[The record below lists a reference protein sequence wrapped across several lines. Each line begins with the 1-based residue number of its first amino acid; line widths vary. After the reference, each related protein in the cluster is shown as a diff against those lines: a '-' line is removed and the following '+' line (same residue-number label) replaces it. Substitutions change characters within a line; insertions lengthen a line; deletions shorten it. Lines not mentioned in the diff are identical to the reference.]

1 MKLTIHFYTLDF
13 KWGINLKKNISYKS
27 ILAVFLLIYIGI
39 IIFFNNITA
48 DKVFSESENRKL
60 EQAPKFST
68 SQVADGRYTN
78 NYEKY
83 VSDQFPMRDFW
94 IGVKSTTEK
103 VMGKKENNGI
113 YLGKDGYLLEKFNK
127 AKNEELESKINKINE
142 LALKIPNKNI
152 YFMLIPSSSEILK
165 DKLPAYAPN
174 DSQIEVIEGTKKS
187 LSKEINFVDIY
198 ETLYSH
204 REDYIYYKTDHHWTS
219 DGAYLAYSKLME
231 AMDFEPH
238 GEDYFKK
245 SKVSDEFYGSLYS
258 KSGFRNI
265 KPDELVLYSP
275 KTDQAIEVEY
285 VEEEKESNS
294 IYSMENLD
302 KKDKYTVFLD
312 GNHPYIKI
320 KTNCRENKK
329 LLIIKDSFA
338 NSFVPFLT
346 GHFSEIHI
354 IDPRYYSKGMVDL
367 IKEENIKD
375 ILILYSIDFF
385 LKI

>member
-1 MKLTIHFYTLDF
+1 MKLIIHFYTLDF
-13 KWGINLKKNISYKS
+13 KWGINLKKDISYKS
-27 ILAVFLLIYIGI
+27 ILAVCLLIYISA
-39 IIFFNNITA
+39 IIFLNNIIG